1 MRRKRPY
8 YEAQA
13 WPDGRFEVWLMDEFA
28 ERATT
33 FASRTVKPEDTPIG
47 YSLLQAAEAA
57 AKAVIHED
65 KERRA
70 EQKRLT
76 AGSDGTVLASID
88 PTIPS
93 ALLDSFHGVR

>member
-13 WPDGRFEVWLMDEFA
+13 WPDGRFTVRRVDEFA

-33 FASRTVKPEDTPIG
+33 LVSRTVKPEDTPMG
-47 YSLLQAAEAA
+47 CSPLQAAEAA
-57 AKAVIHED
+57 AKAVIRAH
-65 KERRA
+65 KESRA

-76 AGSDGTVLASID
+76 AGSITFTERA
-88 PTIPS
+88 
-93 ALLDSFHGVR
+93 